1 MARHHTKRVAGHFTD
16 PCTVHCNESTS
27 EEAWE
32 QLLSTRCVTG
42 DSETADLHLL
52 VGALADKLRLTC
64 EINMCHASHTG
75 TVTIFKGLQR
85 LGFLIAGGPNRI
97 LLCRQTAEG
106 PRLLGDHFPSILAAF
121 TALLREGQSW

>member
-1 MARHHTKRVAGHFTD
+1 MAKHHSKRLTCHFTD
-16 PCTVHCNESTS
+16 PGTVHRKEDTS
-27 EEAWE
+27 ENAWE
-32 QLLSTRCVTG
+32 QLLGTEGVTG
-42 DSETADLHLL
+42 DSETADLRLL
-52 VGALADKLRLTC
+52 IGALADKLRLTC
-64 EINMCHASHTG
+64 ETNMCHASHTG
-75 TVTIFKGLQR
+75 IVTIFKGLQR